1 MLSAKDVAVV
11 YETLLTSPGMNDAV
25 KITLSVP
32 RRNALLLA
40 KVIESGLNV
49 KDDGQ
54 AGFLSV
60 VSKESLMELSNISS
74 DLLEKSGLTNL
85 YEKLNSF
92 QPK

>member
-11 YETLLTSPGMNDAV
+11 YETLLTSPGMNDSV
-25 KITLSVP
+25 KITLSIP

-49 KDDGQ
+49 KDEGQ
-54 AGFLSV
+54 AGFLSAV
-60 VSKESLMELSNISS
+60 GRESLVELSNISNE
-74 DLLEKSGLTNL
+74 LLEKSGLTNL